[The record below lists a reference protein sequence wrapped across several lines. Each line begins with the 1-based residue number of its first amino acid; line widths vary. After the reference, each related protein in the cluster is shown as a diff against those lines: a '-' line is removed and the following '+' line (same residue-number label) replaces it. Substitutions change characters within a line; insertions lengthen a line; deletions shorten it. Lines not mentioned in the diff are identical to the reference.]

1 MQCIRTEG
9 KAVAKQRIRPP
20 QQTLLHFAAVVVAA
34 AAASTAAATA
44 AAATAALQH
53 LRSCLGLRTSQRSL
67 NSLHSGT
74 VDAAAVAAAAA
85 AAATAGFDSNVRWAA
100 AG

>member
-1 MQCIRTEG
+1 M
-9 KAVAKQRIRPP
+9 
-20 QQTLLHFAAVVVAA
+20 HFAAAVVVAA

-44 AAATAALQH
+44 AAAAAAAALQH
-53 LRSCLGLRTSQRSL
+53 LRSCLGLRNSQRSL

-85 AAATAGFDSNVRWAA
+85 GFCRLGGREVRRREDADCVLMA
-100 AG
+100 FYAH